1 MSNLILIFFCLI
13 LGVLLQQVKVV
24 PANIHIRIN
33 SVILY
38 ALLPA
43 VILLSIP
50 TLAWNKDLI
59 PVALVAWIIF
69 GFAFCFFSLL
79 GAKLKWD
86 KKVIACLILTAGLG
100 NTSFVGFPIVEAVL
114 GKEALK
120 YAVVLDQAGTFLI
133 CSTFGIWLALSFSSG
148 AAPKRVILKRIL
160 FFPPFL
166 AFIFSLILTS
176 MQWIPLGIT
185 KNILEQLASLLA
197 PLALISVGLQ
207 LKVRDIQSEL
217 KFLTWGL
224 VFKLILAPM
233 LIFFIYRALNIPQ
246 KIFEVALLESAM
258 APMITSSILAASYG
272 LHPKLAGLMVGF
284 GVPLSFLTLSAWY
297 LFL

>member
-1 MSNLILIFFCLI
+1 MSKLIIIFVCLI
-13 LGVLLQQVKVV
+13 IGILLQRVK
-24 PANIHIRIN
+24 RIPKN
-33 SVILY
+33 LHFRLNTVILY

-50 TLAWNKDLI
+50 TLTWSKELV

-69 GFAFCFFSLL
+69 MLALIFFSLV
-79 GAKLKWD
+79 GARFNWD
-86 KKVIACLILTAGLG
+86 KKTVACLILTAGLG
-100 NTSFVGFPIVEAVL
+100 NTSFVGFPIIEAVL
-114 GKEALK
+114 GVEAIK

-133 CSTFGIWLALSFSSG
+133 CSTFGVWLALSFSQG
-148 AAPKRVILKRIL
+148 ATAKREILKRVL
-160 FFPPFL
+160 LFPPFI
-166 AFIFSLILTS
+166 AIAFSLILTS
-176 MQWIPLGIT
+176 FHWTASGIT
-185 KNILEQLASLLA
+185 KSILEQLASLLA

-207 LKVRDIQSEL
+207 LKLRDLHGEW

-224 VFKLILAPM
+224 GFKLVLAPM
-233 LIFFIYRALNIPQ
+233 MIFFIYRMLDVPQ
-246 KIFEVALLESAM
+246 KIFEVVLLESAM